1 MDSVSV
7 PRRRGPTVE
16 ASWVSQSWLLIGRG
30 PRGRGVSGGRPSGI
44 SFYRQW
50 ATKCSCSAPGCWLR
64 ARRKLFIRAQMQ
76 IHLTV
81 CLGQIPRRPKKKPPM
96 LKNHVARR
104 ELWLL
109 VQRGRGVQNAQGVFN
124 LFLFLHQDLNDVVR
138 KQTDPRLP
146 HRQIIIMIIIKMD
159 YVLSR

>member
-1 MDSVSV
+1 MDSISV

-30 PRGRGVSGGRPSGI
+30 PRGRGVGGGQPSGI

-64 ARRKLFIRAQMQ
+64 ARRKLFICAQMQ

-81 CLGQIPRRPKKKPPM
+81 CLGQIPRRPKKKH
-96 LKNHVARR
+96 HVARR

-109 VQRGRGVQNAQGVFN
+109 VQRERGVQNAQGVLN
-124 LFLFLHQDLNDVVR
+124 IFLFFFHQDLNDVVR